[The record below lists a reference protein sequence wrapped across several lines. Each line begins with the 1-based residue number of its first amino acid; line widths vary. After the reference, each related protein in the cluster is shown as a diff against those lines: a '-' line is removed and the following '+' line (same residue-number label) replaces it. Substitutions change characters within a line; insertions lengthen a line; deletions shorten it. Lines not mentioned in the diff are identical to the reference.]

1 MRTTASNST
10 VIAALLGGR
19 HLHRLGNLASAF
31 PVAALALVVER
42 FDAGDVE
49 RLGAIE
55 FQRRR
60 GFALGELQRDHAHAD
75 QVRAVNTLERFG
87 DDRAHAE
94 QAGAL
99 GRPVARRARPVLLA
113 AEHDQRDVLL
123 RVVLRGVVD
132 ERLLTVFGEVAGV
145 TAGHVVEQLV
155 AQADVGERAADHH
168 LVVAAPRAVGV
179 VVRLLHAVRVE
190 VLRGGGATP

>member
-1 MRTTASNST
+1 MNA
-10 VIAALLGGR
+10 
-19 HLHRLGNLASAF
+19 
-31 PVAALALVVER
+31 
-42 FDAGDVE
+42 
-49 RLGAIE
+49 
-55 FQRRR
+55 
-60 GFALGELQRDHAHAD
+60 
-75 QVRAVNTLERFG
+75 LERFG

-99 GRPVARRARPVLLA
+99 GRPVARRARAVFLSA
-113 AEHDQRDVLL
+113 QHDQRNVLL

-145 TAGHVVEQLV
+145 TAGHVIEQLV

-179 VVRLLHAVRVE
+179 VVLLVHAVLVE
-190 VLRGGGATP
+190 VLRGRRTRLDAARGGDVVGGHRIAQQCQHSGALDVGRRPPARRACRRSTAACAHTSSRRPTRRCCHSASAGCATARRP